1 MIRALY
7 WCSTAVLS
15 VSLALIVVVLA
26 SCEAV
31 RLYYCDDDGAAE
43 ALAAAAERWPETADV
58 SQRLDVFC
66 VADATTFQTCGRA
79 LAADPVACTAWLGGG
94 PYRARVYVDDD
105 VSVSAALTH
114 EAQHWHLM
122 MLNGD
127 EGCPSH
133 DAACGWVDG

>member
-1 MIRALY
+1 MILAVP
-7 WCSTAVLS
+7 AVLLV
-15 VSLALIVVVLA
+15 VSVVLLA
-26 SCEAV
+26 ATMVLAACEPV
-31 RLYYCDDDGAAE
+31 RLYDCVDDGADE
-43 ALAAAAERWPETADV
+43 AIAAAVERWPDVADV
-58 SQRLDVFC
+58 SSRLDVFC
-66 VADATTFQTCGRA
+66 VDDTTTFQTCGRA
-79 LAADPVACTAWLGGG
+79 LAADPVACTAWIGGG

-122 MLNGD
+122 LINGD